1 MIDILVATYN
11 GERYLGAQLDSLI
24 DQTEKDIRILI
35 RDDGST
41 DRTPEMIADYA
52 RRYPEKIEAVSVSA
66 AARGPVGNFMA
77 LTRAASADYVM
88 YCDQD
93 DVWYPEKAEKTRKA
107 MAEAEQRWGSQTPIL
122 IYSNYE
128 TVDKNLTPL
137 PVDERKNQVYRPHLA
152 FNRLL
157 VQNYVTGCTM
167 MVNRALYQ
175 KATAADAEILMHDWW
190 FALYASAFGKIVH
203 LDEKLMAYRQ
213 HCDQC
218 VGATDVKSFNYRLTK
233 FKDPAT
239 RDKKNDYYRQ
249 AQAFKAH
256 YGRDLPADQAQIL
269 NYFLA
274 IPAKN
279 KWGRMAALIR
289 GKYFKSDF
297 FRILGQF
304 YYI

>member
-11 GERYLGAQLDSLI
+11 GERYLGAQLDSLLG
-24 DQTEKDIRILI
+24 QTEKDIRILI

-41 DRTPEMIADYA
+41 DRTPEIIANYVQ
-52 RRYPEKIEAVSVSA
+52 RYPEMFSVGANTSKI
-66 AARGPVGNFMA
+66 RGPVGNFMA
-77 LTRAASADYVM
+77 LTRAASADCVM

-107 MAEAEQRWGSQTPIL
+107 MTSAERRWGRQTPIL
-122 IYSNYE
+122 VYSNYE
-128 TVDKNLTPL
+128 TVGEDLTPL

-167 MVNRALYQ
+167 MANRALYQ
-175 KATAADAEILMHDWW
+175 KAIAMDAEILMHDWW
-190 FALYASAFGKIVH
+190 FALYAGALGKIVH

-213 HCDQC
+213 HRDQC
-218 VGATDVKSFNYRLTK
+218 VGATDVKSLRYRLAK

-256 YGRDLPADQAQIL
+256 YGKDLPADQAQIL
-269 NYFLA
+269 NDFLA

-279 KWGRMAALIR
+279 KWGRMAALVR
-289 GKYFKSDF
+289 GRYFKSDF